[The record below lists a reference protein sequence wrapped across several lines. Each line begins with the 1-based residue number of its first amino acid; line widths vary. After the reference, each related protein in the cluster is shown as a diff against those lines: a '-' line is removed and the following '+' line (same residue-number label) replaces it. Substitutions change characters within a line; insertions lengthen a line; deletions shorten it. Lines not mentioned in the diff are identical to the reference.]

1 MELRGVGRDRQGG
14 LYSAF
19 CIQSVH
25 LLLGNRTL
33 NSDLIVLQDAV
44 SCADL
49 IGGAINNTVV
59 DRIGNTIELRPA
71 VSDNILK
78 VGIEVFGLVQLQKQ
92 VALFG
97 ARQDSRL
104 GVLAD
109 GVARNHFVLP
119 AGGFFQLDLDVAGG
133 KGIRYHIR
141 LRGQPC
147 QRTCYNATDQ

>member
-33 NSDLIVLQDAV
+33 NSDLIVLQNAV
-44 SCADL
+44 RCADL

-59 DRIGNTIELRPA
+59 DRIDTIELRPA

-78 VGIEVFGLVQLQKQ
+78 VGIE
-92 VALFG
+92 AC
-97 ARQDSRL
+97 
-104 GVLAD
+104 
-109 GVARNHFVLP
+109 
-119 AGGFFQLDLDVAGG
+119 DLSSFTN
-133 KGIRYHIR
+133 R
-141 LRGQPC
+141 
-147 QRTCYNATDQ
+147 